1 MHSNA
6 RDLVSQRRHLVNMTE
21 RAKSLSLVG
30 GYDRKIEI
38 ARATIRRWVRQNFW
52 WSRLTGFLRIAFD
65 LVQPSTHKADDTN

>member
-1 MHSNA
+1 
-6 RDLVSQRRHLVNMTE
+6 MTE